1 MWCEELTRWKNPWC
15 WERLKVGGEGDDRG
29 WDGCMASLTRWTWI
43 WASSGRWWGT
53 GKPGVLQS
61 MGFTES
67 DTTEQLNHNKAS
79 TLTSVLCAIINLH
92 FTSMCVKNL
101 TIHCYKFL
109 LVNHVLKKCFK
120 LEKNLSYYI
129 FNISVSFIL
138 LCRCKFPSC
147 IPFLP
152 SEELPVTFAVVVCWQ
167 WNLLASV
174 CMKNFISM
182 FKWYLYWVL
191 FSW

>member
-1 MWCEELTRWKNPWC
+1 MLLLIYILLLCV
-15 WERLKVGGEGDDRG
+15 LKI
-29 WDGCMASLTRWTWI
+29 SQY
-43 WASSGRWWGT
+43 S
-53 GKPGVLQS
+53 
-61 MGFTES
+61 
-67 DTTEQLNHNKAS
+67 
-79 TLTSVLCAIINLH
+79 
-92 FTSMCVKNL
+92 
-101 TIHCYKFL
+101 YKFL

-129 FNISVSFIL
+129 FNMSVSFIL

-152 SEELPVTFAVVVCWQ
+152 SEELPVTFAVLVCWQ

-182 FKWYLYWVL
+182 CKWYFYWIFFLIELFPHHLLKIKSEIILFPPVL
-191 FSW
+191 FFSDSF